1 MPVLDKANERDVKRY
16 EEFIRNS
23 PYRALTQ
30 DPNWADVKD
39 DWGNEQVYVER
50 DGEIVAAMSL
60 LIRKVPGGFSLLYAP
75 RGPVC
80 DFHDEALVAELL
92 REAEAVAKKHKAFA
106 LKMDP
111 EILYSEELN
120 KKYSDAGYVVRNVDA
135 DKDELIQP
143 RLNMIVK
150 LEGEDE
156 ESIMMRYKK
165 KTRNIIRGA
174 IKKGVEVSHSHSD
187 EYLKIFYDI
196 YRTMAERNQI
206 TIRSYDYFVK
216 MREAYDGLRI
226 YLVKHEEDYLAGA
239 VTINYHG
246 KLYYLYAGSTN
257 EKRNLNPN
265 HLMNYEMMKWGIE
278 EGAQQYDLGGVF
290 ILDSQQDGLYAFKSS
305 FCQEDG
311 VTEYIGEIDKVYK
324 PFLYNLFVKVVPK
337 VQQLK
342 KKMKK

>member
-1 MPVLDKANERDVKRY
+1 MPVLDKQNERDVRRY

-23 PYRALTQ
+23 PYRSLTQ
-30 DPNWADVKD
+30 DPNWAAVKD

-75 RGPVC
+75 RGPIC
-80 DFHDEALVAELL
+80 DFEDVQLVSELMK
-92 REAEAVAKKHKAFA
+92 EAEAVAKKHKAFA

-111 EILYSEELN
+111 EVLYSEELD
-120 KKYSDAGYVVRNVDA
+120 KKYKDAGYVVRNISA

-174 IKKGVEVSHSHSD
+174 IKKGVEVSYSRSD
-187 EYLKIFYDI
+187 EYLKIFYEI
-196 YRTMAERNQI
+196 YKTMAERNQI

-216 MREAYDGLRI
+216 MREAYEGLRI
-226 YLVKHEEDYLAGA
+226 YLVQHEEDYLAGA
-239 VTINYHG
+239 VTINYYG

-290 ILDSQQDGLYAFKSS
+290 ILDSQQDGLYSFKSS

-311 VTEYIGEIDKVYK
+311 VTEYIGEIDKVYR

-342 KKMKK
+342 KKLKK